1 MAERSIE
8 EEIKIK
14 AQQGKKIA
22 RYMSSTQDLVENQIR
37 KAQERGAFNNLEGS
51 GKPIPLEEN
60 PFEPP
65 ELRMTFKIL
74 KDNDFAP
81 HWIELGKE
89 IDHEI
94 EMFQKELEYFKR
106 YTAIFYSKEHSSPAQ
121 KRYDSKKAHFYAESR
136 FTLQRIDKKISNY
149 NLHCPFFRMGRHNM
163 RIDDEIYKVVSAVE
177 KLIEELKQSL
187 EKS

>member
-14 AQQGKKIA
+14 AQQGRKLA

-37 KAQERGAFNNLEGS
+37 KAQERGEFNNLEGS
-51 GKPIPLEEN
+51 GKPISLEEN

-81 HWIELGKE
+81 YWIELGKE

-94 EMFQKELEYFKR
+94 DKFWKEVEYFKR
-106 YTAIFYSKEHSSPAQ
+106 YTAIFYSQEHSSPAK
-121 KRYDSKKAHFYAESR
+121 KRFDSKKALFYAESR
-136 FTLQRIDKKISNY
+136 FTLQRIDKKIGDY
-149 NLHCPFFRMGRHNM
+149 NLHCPFFRMGRPNM
-163 RIDDEIYKVVSAVE
+163 KIDDEIYKVISSVE
-177 KLIEELKQSL
+177 KLIEELKQNPN
-187 EKS
+187 KQ

>member
-22 RYMSSTQDLVENQIR
+22 RYMSSTRDLVENQIL
-37 KAQERGAFNNLEGS
+37 KAQERGAFDNLAGS
-51 GKPIPLEEN
+51 GKPISLEEN
-60 PFEPP
+60 PYEPP
-65 ELRMTFKIL
+65 ELRMAFKIL

-81 HWIELGKE
+81 HWIEIGKE

-94 EMFQKELEYFKR
+94 EVFWQEVEHFKR
-106 YTAIFYSKEHSSPAQ
+106 YTTIFYSKEHNSPAQ
-121 KRYDSKKAHFYAESR
+121 KRYDNKKAHFYAESR

-163 RIDDEIYKVVSAVE
+163 RIDDEVFKVITAIE
-177 KLIEELKQSL
+177 RLIEELKQNL
-187 EKS
+187 KKP